1 MTSELALAL
10 VFLVVVAFAWW
21 LSWRLS
27 NVTVTLSFASKTNEP
42 EASKSIDF
50 HEAEVDEAMQ
60 DYARK
65 RFAEPQKTEA
75 P

>member
-1 MTSELALAL
+1 MNTELALPA
-10 VFLVVVAFAWW
+10 VFLTLVAFAWW

-50 HEAEVDEAMQ
+50 HEAMQ